1 MDNQSIFDILNISMW
16 SQKTPSYSYY
26 SCEITPTHWVC
37 TKGLTTSANVSY
49 RFMILDENPRQ
60 QLEARLSNIP
70 VVMQ

>member
-1 MDNQSIFDILNISMW
+1 MDNQSIFDILNMSMR

-37 TKGLTTSANVSY
+37 TKGLTSNANVSY
-49 RFMILDENPRQ
+49 RFMILDSNPKQ

-70 VVMQ
+70 VMIQ